1 MLEFLQARI
10 HLARANICKPFDP
23 QLANDHMVN
32 SYTEAFYVG
41 NQNHAIEPGALA
53 LNEPS
58 ILESFHEG
66 AGNAIWWEHQ
76 VSLDYKEVD
85 YL

>member
-23 QLANDHMVN
+23 QLANEYMLDA
-32 SYTEAFYVG
+32 YTDAFSVG
-41 NQNHAIEPGALA
+41 NQNPNLEPGVLA

-58 ILESFHEG
+58 ILDGFHEG
-66 AGNAIWWEHQ
+66 VGNSHWE